1 MSGQGRLD
9 GCDPITLTRVFCVS
23 AADEA
28 GIMIPLTTR
37 RLQTA
42 RRDPVPRKFEFLI
55 ALYAKEPAL
64 R

>member
-1 MSGQGRLD
+1 MRSYHTNPSFR
-9 GCDPITLTRVFCVS
+9 VS

-37 RLQTA
+37 HLQMA

-55 ALYAKEPAL
+55 ALFAKEPAL

>member
-1 MSGQGRLD
+1 MRSYHTNPSFR
-9 GCDPITLTRVFCVS
+9 VS

-37 RLQTA
+37 HLQMA
-42 RRDPVPRKFEFLI
+42 RRDPVPRQFEFLI
-55 ALYAKEPAL
+55 ALFAKEPAL